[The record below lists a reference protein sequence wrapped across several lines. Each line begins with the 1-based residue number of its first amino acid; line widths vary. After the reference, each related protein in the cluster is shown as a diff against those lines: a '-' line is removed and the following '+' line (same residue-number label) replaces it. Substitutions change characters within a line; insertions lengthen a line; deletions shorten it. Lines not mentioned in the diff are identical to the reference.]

1 MPIDLD
7 TIGFFLFMEEQ
18 ERKEAC
24 SRSIDVEE
32 EDTEEQDKDK

>member
-7 TIGFFLFMEEQ
+7 TIGYFLYMEEQ

-24 SRSIDVEE
+24 SRSPDGEEADAEQEE
-32 EDTEEQDKDK
+32 E